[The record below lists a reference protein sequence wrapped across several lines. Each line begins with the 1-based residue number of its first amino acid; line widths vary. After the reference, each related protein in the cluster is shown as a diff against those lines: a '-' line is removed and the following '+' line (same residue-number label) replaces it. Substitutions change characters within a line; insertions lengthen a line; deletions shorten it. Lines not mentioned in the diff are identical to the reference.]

1 MQVDE
6 GDATD
11 RLVNGCLIT
20 IGLGHGI
27 DGQVS
32 VISDDSGVPNGVVSG
47 DRGRDTEF
55 FDVGADQFFFVDT
68 VNGVLAQAEQER
80 RHDGAEVEGGV
91 AREDVV
97 NGAQVVFTGAAVA
110 RD

>member
-1 MQVDE
+1 MCI
-6 GDATD
+6 GTKFCY
-11 RLVNGCLIT
+11 CLQK
-20 IGLGHGI
+20 L
-27 DGQVS
+27 Q
-32 VISDDSGVPNGVVSG
+32 ISSDMWLAFKCSIHG
-47 DRGRDTEF
+47 DRGRDTKF

-68 VNGVLAQAEQER
+68 VNGLLAQAEQEW